1 MVEQSKGFRSGTLSA
16 PPIKGR
22 LYLDNT
28 NDIANSMRYV
38 SIAMKSTIQIGQN
51 ETVEEETKVLL
62 LGEAVT
68 NWWNGLTPAP
78 SLGDRIRISYATMY
92 IRNGVLCMRV
102 TEPDQIEVLPQ
113 KGEQPSVCSDVSKT
127 TITAQEFF
135 EGILRAREERK

>member
-1 MVEQSKGFRSGTLSA
+1 
-16 PPIKGR
+16 
-22 LYLDNT
+22 LDNT

-38 SIAMKSTIQIGQN
+38 SITIKSSIQIGQN

-92 IRNGVLCMRV
+92 VRNGVLCMRV

-113 KGEQPSVCSDVSKT
+113 KGEQPSVCSDVSET

-135 EGILRAREERK
+135 EGIMRAREERK